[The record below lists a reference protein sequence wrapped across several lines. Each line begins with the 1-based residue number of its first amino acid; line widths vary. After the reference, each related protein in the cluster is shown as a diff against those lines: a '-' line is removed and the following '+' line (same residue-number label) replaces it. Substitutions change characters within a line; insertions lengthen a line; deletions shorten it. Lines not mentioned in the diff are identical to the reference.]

1 MIPKIIHCVWLGPK
15 PLDELGQKCLSSWK
29 QYLPDWDLRIW
40 NESNSPM
47 NHPFTKHMMSRKLY
61 AFASDYIRLDALLK
75 YGGLY
80 MDTDVELLRNPTPL
94 YEADRLSLGLLTI
107 QNRLAKCSVATNLIA
122 AKAGNS
128 VLRDIQRKYDH
139 LKRAIMNNTIFT
151 NEIIPLFS
159 RREIPRDGNFEFIDE
174 SGVRLYHPDYFNPVL
189 QEERGKTT
197 PLIRSRSVAL
207 HYGTG
212 AWHGKQDPENI
223 FRRILDYRMDRRFLR
238 PIEKKLK
245 QIVRK
250 DNFHHGPIASD
261 VAIPKIAH
269 YVWLGGKPLSAI
281 GQKCLRSWEKY
292 LPGWEIR
299 RWDESNS
306 PVDHPFVKKM
316 LAERKYAFASDY
328 IRLHALSGQGGL
340 YLDTDME
347 LIGDVTPLLAKPC
360 VLAFLSAQN
369 RPSKNSAAMGFFA
382 SVPQHPWVVELR
394 SLYDELRRAV
404 MNTTLTTQSLQARGL
419 GSLRDENP
427 GRDFWELG
435 DIRIYHSDF
444 FYPPGSSA
452 RGFQPTFRTL
462 GIHLAEG
469 SWHGQAT
476 PLSPWRR
483 FLDYRLDRKVLRPIE
498 NAVKKIVR

>member
-1 MIPKIIHCVWLGPK
+1 MISKIIHCVWLGQK
-15 PLDELGQKCLSSWK
+15 PLDELGQKCLLSWEK
-29 QYLPDWDLRIW
+29 YLPDWDLRIW

-61 AFASDYIRLDALLK
+61 AFASDYVRLDALFK

-80 MDTDVELLRNPTPL
+80 MDTDVELLSNPVPL
-94 YEADRLSLGLLTI
+94 FEGDSLNLGLLTI
-107 QNRLAKCSVATNLIA
+107 QNRLAKCSVATSLIA
-122 AKAGNS
+122 SKPENS
-128 VLRDIQRKYDH
+128 VLGDIRRNYDH
-139 LKRAIMNNTIFT
+139 LNRATMNNTLFT
-151 NEIIPLFS
+151 KKIIPLFS
-159 RREIPRDGNFEFIDE
+159 RKEMPRDGNFEFIDE
-174 SGVRLYHPDYFNPVL
+174 SGVRLYHPDFFNPVN

-197 PLIRSRSVAL
+197 PVVRSRSVAI

-212 AWHGKQDPENI
+212 VWLGKQDPQNI
-223 FRRILDYRMDRRFLR
+223 FRRILDYRADRRFLR

-250 DNFHHGPIASD
+250 DRFHHGLIASD

-306 PVDHPFVKKM
+306 PVDLPFVKKM

-328 IRLHALSGQGGL
+328 IRLHALSGLGGL

-347 LIGDVTPLLAKPC
+347 LIGDVTPLLTRSC

-382 SVPQHPWVVELR
+382 SVPHHPWVEELKNE
-394 SLYDELRRAV
+394 YDNLREAV
-404 MNTTLTTQSLQARGL
+404 MNNTLATRSLRARGL
-419 GSLRDENP
+419 SLLRDEQP
-427 GRDFWELG
+427 ERDFWELG

-444 FYPPGSSA
+444 FYPPRSVGNE
-452 RGFQPTFRTL
+452 FKPTFRTL

-498 NAVKKIVR
+498 NTVKKIVR